1 MLRTIFFYLFYWK
14 EKLRLSGRVTFNG
27 FTIIYAFKDSHIY
40 WGRNIRINSHP
51 LSNLAGMHQYAIFV
65 ARDGGVIRL
74 GNNLALSGSTIYA
87 LESIEIGDNTQIGA
101 NTIIMDSDFHPL
113 DVAAR
118 RINDRASIRKKP
130 VRIGNDCFIGMNVI
144 ICKGTVLGDRCIV
157 GAGSVV
163 CGVFP
168 DDSVIVGNPAH
179 VKKTNRSK

>member
-1 MLRTIFFYLFYWK
+1 M
-14 EKLRLSGRVTFNG
+14 RLYGRVTFNG
-27 FTIIYAFKDSHIY
+27 FTVIYAFKDSHIY
-40 WGRNIRINSHP
+40 WGQNIAVNSHP
-51 LSNLAGMHQYAIFV
+51 LSNLVGMHQYAIFV

-74 GNNLALSGSTIYA
+74 GDNIALSGATLYA
-87 LESIEIGDNTQIGA
+87 LESIEIGDHTQIGA

-163 CGVFP
+163 NGVFP
-168 DDSVIVGNPAH
+168 PDSVIVGNPACI
-179 VKKTNRSK
+179 KKRNS